1 MAGVEISVVDTSTE
15 VALDSRYEELSVVTL
30 LLVTSPSLV
39 SVKKEAAEEG
49 LVSSSRDPKV
59 EIGISLLSIPQDAF
73 GLVEEDS
80 VVANIFS
87 SEMFS
92 S

>member
-59 EIGISLLSIPQDAF
+59 EIGISFLSIPQDAF